1 MLEVEVEEDL
11 LMVQIHHLL
20 VELLGDLA
28 AEPLVV
34 Q

>member
-1 MLEVEVEEDL
+1 MPVVEVEEDL

-20 VELLGDLA
+20 VELLEDLA
-28 AEPLVV
+28 VEPLAV